1 MAFRNLKTLRYK
13 LVRSKTRENNED
25 ERGKFPCGHS
35 NCEIYKTL
43 EPGKVI
49 KSTVIGEAFKMN
61 FHFDC
66 SNICVVYLLTCRICQ
81 KQYTC
86 STITRFREQFNQYQP
101 KFKFVW

>member
-1 MAFRNLKTLRYK
+1 MDIVTVKY
-13 LVRSKTRENNED
+13 
-25 ERGKFPCGHS
+25 S

-43 EPGKVI
+43 QPGKVI
-49 KSTVIGEAFKMN
+49 KSTVIEEAFKMN

-101 KFKFVW
+101 KFKFVR